1 MTQQQQAPPHEPE
14 PGTRPEDV
22 DTGFW
27 LWLIAIPLMIVG
39 YVVDLVT
46 IPIDGP
52 AGYVYAVSAIF
63 VVVVASVALAF
74 LFLMRQGYR
83 WARTLLTG
91 GGAATIVYAVSN
103 LFGANRPDV
112 AAFVYAVS
120 AIIGAVAIA
129 GGMYLLHRKD
139 AHAFFTR

>member
-1 MTQQQQAPPHEPE
+1 MLA
-14 PGTRPEDV
+14 
-22 DTGFW
+22 
-27 LWLIAIPLMIVG
+27 LPLMVVG

-46 IPIDGP
+46 VPVEMP

-63 VVVVASVALAF
+63 LVVLSALVLTF
-74 LFLMRQGYR
+74 GLLMRQGYR

-91 GGAATIVYAVSN
+91 GAAATLAYVVTN
-103 LFGANRPDV
+103 LFGIDRPTV
-112 AAFVYAVS
+112 AALVFAVS

-139 AHAFFTR
+139 AHAYFTR

>member
-1 MTQQQQAPPHEPE
+1 MTQPPATPPPQTE
-14 PGTRPEDV
+14 PGARPDDV
-22 DTGFW
+22 DTAFW
-27 LWLIAIPLMIVG
+27 LWMLALPLMVVG

-46 IPIDGP
+46 VPVEMP

-63 VVVVASVALAF
+63 LVVLSALVLTF
-74 LFLMRQGYR
+74 GLLMRQGYR

-91 GGAATIVYAVSN
+91 GAAATLAYVVTN
-103 LFGANRPDV
+103 LFGIDRPTV
-112 AAFVYAVS
+112 AALVFAVS

-139 AHAFFTR
+139 AHAYFTR